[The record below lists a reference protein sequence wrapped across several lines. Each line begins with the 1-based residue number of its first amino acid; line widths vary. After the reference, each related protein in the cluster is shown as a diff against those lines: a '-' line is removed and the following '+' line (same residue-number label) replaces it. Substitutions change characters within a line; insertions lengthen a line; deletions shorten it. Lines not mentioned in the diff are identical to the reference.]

1 MTSERFSL
9 DANILFYAVD
19 RAAGHKHAVATR
31 LAARSLDAD
40 CILTLQA
47 LTEFFAAITRKKRM
61 SAADAARLV
70 RSWMSIYPV
79 VPPTEG
85 TLNAALELVTTGR
98 ASIWDATLIACL
110 QANDCRYLLSEDM
123 QTGSRLGEV
132 EIVNPFTG
140 SLPRALEHL
149 LSDDE

>member
-1 MTSERFSL
+1 MKSERFSL

-19 RAAGHKHAVATR
+19 RASGQKHAIATR
-31 LAARSLDAD
+31 IAARSLDAD

-47 LTEFFAAITRKKRM
+47 LTEFFAAITRKKKM
-61 SAADAARLV
+61 SASEAAHLV
-70 RSWMSIYPV
+70 RNWMSIYPV

-85 TLNAALELVTTGR
+85 TLNAALQLVTTGR

-110 QANDCRYLLSEDM
+110 QANDCHYLLSEDM
-123 QTGSRLGEV
+123 RTGSRLGEV

>member
-19 RAAGHKHAVATR
+19 RASGNKHAIATR

-47 LTEFFAAITRKKRM
+47 LTEFFAAITRKQKM
-61 SAADAARLV
+61 SAPDAAHLV

-79 VPPTEG
+79 VAPTET
-85 TLNAALELVTTGR
+85 TLNAALLLVTGGR

-110 QANDCRYLLSEDM
+110 EANDCRYLLTEDM
-123 QTGSRLGEV
+123 QAGARMGDV
-132 EIVNPFTG
+132 EIVNPFVG
-140 SLPRALEHL
+140 NLPKALAFL
-149 LSDDE
+149 LSDDD